1 MSEHLTG
8 VGYLE
13 DTDVDSK
20 GNLINK
26 GIPKNIPS
34 VLMIY
39 ASWCPACKACLN
51 QVQEFADKNQG
62 KVCVLAIQADDQ
74 KPSVQALAKR
84 IKSFYPEFRGYPT
97 FLAYNKGKMV
107 KEKELQERS
116 VSGLEDFAFSN

>member
-20 GNLINK
+20 GNLVNK
-26 GIPKNIPS
+26 DIPKNIPA

-39 ASWCPACKACLN
+39 ASWCPACKSCFS
-51 QVQEFADKNQG
+51 QVQEFADQNKG

-74 KPSVQALAKR
+74 RPSVQALAKR
-84 IKSFYPEFRGYPT
+84 VKSFYPEFRGFPT

-107 KEKELQERS
+107 PDKELQERS
-116 VSGLEDFAFSN
+116 VQGLEAFAFA